1 MDQKIIC
8 SKNGLGGTPRVE
20 PEFGSS
26 EMGVGMGMYD
36 SKAQDW
42 EGDEINPFPQLG
54 NEKGM
59 KRMILA
65 QFLTIFQ
72 FLCDARSW
80 IGKFD
85 YRKGIKWIHSNNSK
99 WEGEKRQLPKF
110 GNGKGMKIS
119 GTGIRGFRSWEWMG
133 IGIPAH
139 PLKCYGYYETQ
150 CRMAKVWQAL
160 QPKSCK
166 LW

>member
-1 MDQKIIC
+1 MGTPTPTPLLKKKTSWRLFGVPLLDQKIIC

-26 EMGVGMGMYD
+26 EIGMGMGMYD

-72 FLCDARSW
+72 FLCDARS
-80 IGKFD
+80 
-85 YRKGIKWIHSNNSK
+85 
-99 WEGEKRQLPKF
+99 
-110 GNGKGMKIS
+110 
-119 GTGIRGFRSWEWMG
+119 
-133 IGIPAH
+133 
-139 PLKCYGYYETQ
+139 
-150 CRMAKVWQAL
+150 
-160 QPKSCK
+160 
-166 LW
+166 